1 MAGVISEKKYTEFV
15 RIYNGLLNG
24 GMKTAAAYESLQNM
38 GYDRSLS
45 ILNRHRRTVAAH
57 GHALVVVKSAGGK
70 RSLNEDQY
78 EEMHEWVLDQNC
90 QNLPFG
96 LMDFEK
102 QIFALYSITVCLMTA

>member
-1 MAGVISEKKYTEFV
+1 MTGVTSENKYTEFV
-15 RIYNGLLNG
+15 RIYNGLLKG
-24 GMKTAAAYESLQNM
+24 GMKTAAAYESLKNM
-38 GYDRSLS
+38 GYDRSLI